1 VNKSSENIVIRNCR
15 GLSGHGGIVIGS
27 ETSGGVKNVYAT
39 NCRFDGT
46 DRIVRL
52 KTARGRGGVLENM
65 WFKGLSGENILR
77 EAIHLN
83 MLYTGTRLPAQPVSI
98 TTPTIRNIH
107 FENIRC
113 LSGKSYAIELLGLPE
128 RAIENVSFD
137 SITANT
143 ERGINLS
150 DVRGFSV
157 RYSAIT
163 SDTLSIIKVTDGE
176 NITVDSMTLPDGLKQ
191 FMHVEGARSKD
202 IRIRRTGGG
211 EIGRLVSTSPEVP
224 KEAVAIGE

>member
-1 VNKSSENIVIRNCR
+1 
-15 GLSGHGGIVIGS
+15 
-27 ETSGGVKNVYAT
+27 
-39 NCRFDGT
+39 
-46 DRIVRL
+46 
-52 KTARGRGGVLENM
+52 
-65 WFKGLSGENILR
+65 
-77 EAIHLN
+77 

-98 TTPTIRNIH
+98 TTPKIRNIH

-150 DVRGFSV
+150 DVRGVSV